1 MFKSKMLLA
10 AFAAVITTQASWA
23 QSTGLIFSTLDK
35 KPEILELEKVN
46 GWGSSSIKY
55 VSEHPKII
63 LSTAF
68 SGAGPQDFQH
78 RVLRSNLSK
87 MDCDAKFEIK
97 LDQNKMQYI
106 EISSIS
112 VCINAD
118 GVVIADSF
126 GTSKKLSPSEIAAS
140 VKKIKAAKIASE
152 SVVCPDPSELGT
164 LEEQMAKL
172 KRVKYS
178 CDIVDLVTGQAV
190 IGAGTN
196 VYVDHVSGKADVT
209 TVAGGPPFGESI
221 SVSMSKEGSSS
232 RFSGKSK
239 DESTSFDLTSGK
251 GILTRKNIWQ
261 GRETVQVF
269 SCDVAKP

>member
-23 QSTGLIFSTLDK
+23 QSTGLIFSSLDK
-35 KPEILELEKVN
+35 KPEILELEKIN
-46 GWGSSSIKY
+46 GWSGSSIKY
-55 VSEHPKII
+55 VSEHPKTII
-63 LSTAF
+63 STSF
-68 SGAGPQDFQH
+68 NSPGTQDFQM
-78 RVLRSNLSK
+78 RVLNSNLTK

-97 LDQNKMQYI
+97 LDQKKVQYI
-106 EISSIS
+106 EIQSIN

-126 GTSKKLSPSEIAAS
+126 GTSKKLSPAEIAAS
-140 VKKIKAAKIASE
+140 VKKIKAAKALSE
-152 SVVCPDPSELGT
+152 SVICPDPSELGT

-178 CDIVDLVTGQAV
+178 CDIVDLVSGQAM

-196 VYVDHVSGKADVT
+196 VYVDHISGKADVT

-221 SVSMSKEGSSS
+221 SVSLSKEGSST

-239 DESTSFDLTSGK
+239 NESVSFDLSSGK
-251 GILTRKNIWQ
+251 GILTRKNSWQ